1 MRLCLKQHLFTW
13 GDRFTVYDENGNDAY
28 YVEGEV
34 LTWGKKL
41 HILSLSGEK
50 LLFISQKVWS
60 FRPRYEL
67 LRSGQVTACVERQ
80 FSFLQSHYLVDGF
93 GWDVEGDFFNHEY
106 VILAG
111 TLQVAQVSK
120 EWFTWGDTY
129 TIDFIPTVRP
139 EDVLA
144 VVLAIDACLANN

>member
-13 GDRFTVYDENGNDAY
+13 GDQFTVYDENGNDAY

-41 HILSLSGEK
+41 HILSLSGEE

-67 LRSGQVTACVERQ
+67 LRFGQVTACVERQ

-144 VVLAIDACLANN
+144 VVLVIDACLANN